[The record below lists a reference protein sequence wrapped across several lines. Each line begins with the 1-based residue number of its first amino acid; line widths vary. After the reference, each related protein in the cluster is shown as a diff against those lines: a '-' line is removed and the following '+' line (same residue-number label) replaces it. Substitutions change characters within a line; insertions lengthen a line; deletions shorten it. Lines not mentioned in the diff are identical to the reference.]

1 VGGAPLSR
9 LEAAVARAYEDA
21 CVIEIRAL
29 KPGNVSV
36 HAPGHDMTAEQFLAS
51 ARATAPLMGRR
62 GLTVGE
68 RILSAVEATW
78 AEVGCNT
85 NLGIVLLCA
94 PLAQAALAPATG
106 GPLRAR
112 LRPVLEGLT
121 VADAELA
128 YKAIRR
134 AAPAGLGR
142 SERHDVTSAP
152 TVTLLEAMQTAAE
165 RDRVARQYATA
176 YEDVFALGVPRLRE
190 ARAGFDAGE
199 RNAAEWAATAA
210 YLGFLS
216 LFPDTHIA
224 RKCSAARAEEV
235 RRRAEAV
242 DDAFRS
248 CRRPA
253 EMTGR
258 LLDLDRELKA
268 EGMNPGTSADLT
280 VASLLAARLTDILPD
295 YTAG

>member
-1 VGGAPLSR
+1 MGGAQLSR

-21 CVIEIRAL
+21 CVTEIRAL
-29 KPGNVSV
+29 KPGNVSI

-51 ARATAPLMGRR
+51 AHASAPAMGRR

-94 PLAQAALAPATG
+94 PLAHAALAPASG
-106 GPLRAR
+106 GNLRAR
-112 LRPVLEGLT
+112 LRRVLEGLT

-142 SERHDVTSAP
+142 SERHDVISRP
-152 TVTLLEAMQTAAE
+152 TVTLLVAMQTAAE

-176 YEDVFALGVPRLRE
+176 YEDVFALGIPRIRE
-190 ARAGFDAGE
+190 VRAGFDAGE
-199 RNAAEWAATAA
+199 PDAEEWAATAA

-216 LFPDTHIA
+216 RFPDTHIA
-224 RKCSAARAEEV
+224 RKCSAVRAQEV
-235 RRRAEAV
+235 RRRAGAL
-242 DDAFRS
+242 DDAFRN
-248 CRRPA
+248 CRRPV
-253 EMTGR
+253 EMKQP
-258 LLDLDRELKA
+258 LLDFDQELKA
-268 EGMNPGTSADLT
+268 EKTNPGTSADLT
-280 VASLLAARLTDILPD
+280 VASLLTVRLTDILRD
-295 YTAG
+295 RTAG